1 MMKILFLFNTVAAFQ
16 DVEAGQV
23 MELPDVEA
31 KYLIAIGKAT
41 AELPA
46 PKPAARKAKAE
57 AANGA
62 D

>member
-1 MMKILFLFNTVAAFQ
+1 VAAFQ
-16 DVEAGQV
+16 DVVAGQV
-23 MELPDVEA
+23 MELPDQEA

-46 PKPAARKAKAE
+46 PRPAAKKAKAE

-62 D
+62 E

>member
-1 MMKILFLFNTVAAFQ
+1 MIKVFFLRDTVAAFQ

-23 MELPDVEA
+23 MELPDQEA

-46 PKPAARKAKAE
+46 PKPAAKKVKADGAE
-57 AANGA
+57 
-62 D
+62 

>member
-1 MMKILFLFNTVAAFQ
+1 MMKILFLSDTVAAFQ
-16 DVEAGQV
+16 DVVAGQV
-23 MELPDVEA
+23 MELPDQEA

-46 PKPAARKAKAE
+46 AKPAKKVKTD
-57 AANGA
+57 GA